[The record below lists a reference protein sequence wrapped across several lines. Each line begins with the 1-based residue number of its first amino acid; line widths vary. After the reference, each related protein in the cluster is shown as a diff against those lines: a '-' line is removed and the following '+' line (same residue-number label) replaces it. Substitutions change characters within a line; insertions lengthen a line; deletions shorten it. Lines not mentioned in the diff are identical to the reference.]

1 MLSYS
6 EIGKL
11 CDIVPVVIRVFGM
24 FCRLSW
30 RLMSN
35 VVLNDDQ
42 MWVRMKNVEVNLAIV
57 HRLILKLLP

>member
-1 MLSYS
+1 
-6 EIGKL
+6 
-11 CDIVPVVIRVFGM
+11 
-24 FCRLSW
+24 
-30 RLMSN
+30 MSN